1 MTKSSARD
9 RLEQALARIAD
20 PAGEGCRACLT
31 VYTHAARAAA
41 DAADARAKLGISLGP
56 LDGAIVSVKDLFGV
70 AGEVTRAGSSSH
82 RRPTDQETV
91 ARRLRLRPIASV
103 DILHVCE
110 SNGSIL
116 FTSVVEVEGASCQE
130 DKPTI
135 EILGDG

>member
-1 MTKSSARD
+1 M
-9 RLEQALARIAD
+9 RIERERGSVLQGTGSRRRRVLR
-20 PAGEGCRACLT
+20 AG
-31 VYTHAARAAA
+31 HW
-41 DAADARAKLGISLGP
+41 RAKLTRVDVREADGFFGSAMHSDHISS
-56 LDGAIVSVKDLFGV
+56 IGV
-70 AGEVTRAGSSSH
+70 RIKRCVYMATG
-82 RRPTDQETV
+82 QETV
-91 ARRLRLRPIASV
+91 ARLLRLRPIASV